1 MKFRAGTI
9 VGIRTVYMP
18 KEVLT
23 ESVPGA
29 IYELRI
35 KTKGVSNPKNAM
47 VMLAEALWD
56 KFKAKLYYFEV
67 SDNIITMQIEGSPF
81 AWALLLVFLPEILVV
96 LGIIVLL
103 ILVYLVTSAIPSWQL
118 GLAAVALAL
127 IFLGPGVISKVA
139 MMKVKK

>member
-1 MKFRAGTI
+1 MKFRAGTV
-9 VGIRTVYMP
+9 VGTRTVYAP

-35 KTKGVSNPKNAM
+35 KTKGVSNPKNVM

-56 KFKAKLYYFEV
+56 NFKAKLYYFEV

-81 AWALLLVFLPEILVV
+81 AWAALLIFLPQILLTVGV
-96 LGIIVLL
+96 IVLL
-103 ILVYLVTSAIPSWQL
+103 IVVYLAVSSIPNWVYAV
-118 GLAAVALAL
+118 AAVALGL
-127 IFLGPGVISKVA
+127 IFISTRFGGS
-139 MMKVKK
+139 KK